1 MKQIIKSGST
11 SKRVV
16 TFIQS
21 ATSTTGGGVTGLTNA
36 SAGLTWYYYREDST
50 TSTAVSIVGETLGTW
65 TSGGF
70 KEIDSTNLPGFYELG
85 VPNAVFSATNA
96 PTWATMMLT
105 GVTGMVPVAIEI
117 QLVAYD
123 PMDAVSLGLTDVKS
137 NVLQWN
143 SANVATPNVSG
154 VPKVDVVDWLGT
166 AVTSNAGSPSVTV
179 ATNLDKTGYS
189 LSQSFPTNFSSLAID
204 VSGRVDVSKWL
215 GTAVTSNAG
224 IPIVTV
230 SSGTIT
236 TVTGGVTVATNN
248 DKTGYSLSQSF
259 PSNFSALDIDLSG
272 RVDVSKWLGTA
283 VTSNVGVPNVN
294 VLGGTVGAVSGTVGS
309 VTGTVGGSVASVVGD
324 IGGNLDGSVLG
335 SVASVT
341 SVGTVTS
348 VLNPV
353 SISTGQLTVKK
364 NTILNGFTFP
374 MYDATTGN
382 PATGLSV
389 SCQKS
394 IDGAS
399 LSNSTN
405 AVSEVGGG
413 IYKLNFSAADLNGTI
428 ITLIFTATGASA
440 TIVTL
445 ITQV

>member
-1 MKQIIKSGST
+1 MKQFIKYGT
-11 SKRVV
+11 TAKKLVIFV
-16 TFIQS
+16 QN
-21 ATSTTGGGVTGLTNA
+21 STTGVAMTGLTNA
-36 SAGLTWYYYREDST
+36 SSGLTWYYYREDST
-50 TSTAVSIVGETLGTW
+50 AATVVSVVGETLGTW

-70 KEIDSTNLPGFYELG
+70 VEISSTHLPGFYEIG
-85 VPNAVFSATNA
+85 VPNAVLAATNSPA
-96 PTWATMMLT
+96 WVVM
-105 GVTGMVPVAIEI
+105 GVFGVASMTPVNVEI
-117 QLVAYD
+117 QLTAFD
-123 PMDAVSLGLTDVKS
+123 PTDGVSLGLTDVKA

-143 SANVATPNVSG
+143 SANVATPAVSG
-154 VPKVDVVDWLGT
+154 VPKVDVVDWLGVSVT
-166 AVTSNAGSPSVTV
+166 ANSGVPAVSVTS
-179 ATNLDKTGYS
+179 NLDKTGYS
-189 LSQSFPTNFSSLAID
+189 LSQAFPSNFSSLDID

-224 IPIVTV
+224 VPIVTV

-236 TVTGGVTVATNN
+236 TVTGGVTIATNN

-309 VTGTVGGSVASVVGD
+309 VTGNIGGSVASVVGD
-324 IGGNLDGSVLG
+324 IGGNLDGSILG
-335 SVASVT
+335 AIASVT

-364 NTILNGFTFP
+364 NTALNGFTFP
-374 MYDATTGN
+374 MYDAATGT
-382 PATGLSV
+382 PSTGLSV
-389 SCQKS
+389 SGQKS

-399 LSNSTN
+399 LTNSTN
-405 AVSEVGGG
+405 AVAEVGGG
-413 IYKLNFSAADLNGTI
+413 IYKLNLSAADLNGTV